1 MTTQETS
8 VTDLPQFS
16 RRDEL
21 EQRASD
27 FGETYFLSFLEADR
41 ETRRELGAFISTY
54 FAAADNIDD
63 ERVSGNVLVVSA
75 MLDTLTDSQSRQL
88 TQELA
93 EVLNR
98 YVQL

>member
-21 EQRASD
+21 EKLASD
-27 FGETYFLSFLEADR
+27 FGETYFLSFLAADQ

-54 FAAADNIDD
+54 FAQADDEDN
-63 ERVSGNVLVVSA
+63 ERVSGNVLVLSA
-75 MLDTLTDSQSRQL
+75 MLGVLTEPQTKRL
-88 TQELA
+88 AHELA
-93 EVLNR
+93 DVLNR
-98 YVQL
+98 YVEL